1 MNRLILIIIILLASL
16 PATASGKYVVVF
28 WNLENFFDHIDQGT
42 TESDKEFSSFGT
54 RHWTKRKFQTK
65 CDLIAKSVMWIG
77 DNYDRLPD
85 VIGLAEIENRWV
97 LWRLLESTHLRKYDY
112 RIVHY
117 ESSDRR
123 GIDVALLYRESSF
136 NKLSATVT
144 TPEYEGRR
152 LSTRDILQVCLEDDK
167 GQKIN
172 MIVNHHPS
180 KYGGAEESDGRRTAA
195 MSALR
200 DVCDSLMSSGENNI
214 VAMGDF
220 NDTPDGKQFDLL
232 DGVLV
237 NKADS
242 LFRAGEGTIR
252 YHGNWELIDMF
263 MVSPSL
269 EGISEMSVLQVPF
282 LMTYERKYPGL
293 KPLRTYTG
301 PRYTGGVSD
310 HCPIILVVNVGKVAN
325 LNKI

>member
-1 MNRLILIIIILLASL
+1 ML
-16 PATASGKYVVVF
+16 F

-42 TESDKEFSSFGT
+42 TESDKEFSSFGS
-54 RHWTKRKFQTK
+54 RHWTKRKFQAK
-65 CDLIAKSVMWIG
+65 CDAIAKSLMWIG
-77 DNYDRLPD
+77 ETYGRMPD

-97 LWRLLESTHLRKYDY
+97 LWRLLETTLLRKYDY

-123 GIDVALLYRESSF
+123 GIDVALLYRESVFREVSTT
-136 NKLSATVT
+136 LT
-144 TPEYEGRR
+144 TPVYEDKK
-152 LSTRDILQVCLEDDK
+152 LPTRDILRVCLENET
-167 GQKIN
+167 GQKVN
-172 MIVNHHPS
+172 MMVNHHPS
-180 KYGGAEESDGRRTAA
+180 KYGGADESDGRRTAA

-200 DVCDSLMSSGENNI
+200 HICDSLVTIGEEHI

-220 NDTPDGKQFDLL
+220 NDTPDGRQFALL
-232 DGVLV
+232 EGVLM

-242 LFRAGEGTIR
+242 LFKAGEGTIR
-252 YHGNWELIDMF
+252 YHGKWELIDMF

-269 EGISEMSVLQVPF
+269 AGFSEMSILQIPF

-310 HCPIILVVNVGKVAN
+310 HCPIVLVVDGFKVAN
-325 LNKI
+325 LKKIQ

>member
-97 LWRLLESTHLRKYDY
+97 LWRLLSTTLLRKYDY

-152 LSTRDILQVCLEDDK
+152 LSTRDILQVCLEDNE

-214 VAMGDF
+214 VALGDF

-269 EGISEMSVLQVPF
+269 EGVSNMSILQVPF